1 MTLSDACS
9 MLHLV
14 LQLQVHLLLTLSINC
29 KIFLR
34 LQL

>member
-14 LQLQVHLLLTLSINC
+14 LQLQVHLLFTLSKFIL
-29 KIFLR
+29 KSYFV
-34 LQL
+34 